1 MASLEIGVTMGFM
14 IVRTFVSAAII
25 VIVAEVAKRSVV
37 IGAMAASLPLVAVLS
52 MVWLWRDT
60 GDTVRLASF
69 AETTFWFVLPSL
81 PMFLLIPAMLRSGAS
96 FWLSLGVGVLVTAAL
111 YLLTRTALARFGL
124 SI

>member
-81 PMFLLIPAMLRSGAS
+81 PMFSADSGDAS
-96 FWLSLGVGVLVTAAL
+96 
-111 YLLTRTALARFGL
+111 
-124 SI
+124 